1 MNPRAVRA
9 GAGAPIPRAACAVA
23 AARQALA
30 AAAALAVALALPAQ
44 ESAAFAAAVAD
55 YRAGKHE
62 SAFAA
67 FQAQLAAAGDAASD
81 ALRWN
86 LALAALRLQR
96 SGDAEEAVA
105 PWLAGADGERRA
117 DAEFVLGMAGA
128 QRGERAAA
136 AAQLPDAEPL
146 AWAMA
151 IRAMEQAGDAFV
163 RAAGAR
169 GGWPEAERNAAR
181 TRARVEALKRLRD
194 AAREQAAKKES
205 APKPLPPAP
214 KPKPDQD
221 DDPLGLVTE
230 PLPASEL
237 PALARR
243 LAQRDQKKVAV
254 RREQQQKTL
263 RAGER
268 GW

>member
-1 MNPRAVRA
+1 MTVRA
-9 GAGAPIPRAACAVA
+9 SFAAMAFASVWTSAMAAVLA
-23 AARQALA
+23 VELA
-30 AAAALAVALALPAQ
+30 AQDP
-44 ESAAFAAAVAD
+44 AAFAAAVAD

-62 SAFAA
+62 AAFAA
-67 FQAQLAAAGDAASD
+67 FQAQFAAAGDAAGD

-96 SGDAEEAVA
+96 SGDAEAAVA
-105 PWLAGADGERRA
+105 PWLAGGDDARRA
-117 DAEFVLGMAGA
+117 DGEFVLGMAGA
-128 QRGERAAA
+128 QRSELAAA

-151 IRAMEQAGDAFV
+151 IRAMEQAADAFV
-163 RAAGAR
+163 RAAAAR

-181 TRARVEALKRLRD
+181 TRARVEELKRLRD
-194 AAREQAAKKES
+194 AAREQAAKKAS

-214 KPKPDQD
+214 QPKPDQD

-230 PLPASEL
+230 PLPAKEL

-243 LAQRDQKKVAV
+243 IAQRDQKKVAV

>member
-1 MNPRAVRA
+1 MIRFFVP
-9 GAGAPIPRAACAVA
+9 C
-23 AARQALA
+23 LW
-30 AAAALAVALALPAQ
+30 AVALAAQ
-44 ESAAFAAAVAD
+44 DPAAFAAAVAD

-62 SAFAA
+62 AAFAA
-67 FQAQLAAAGDAASD
+67 FQQQFAAAGDTASD

-96 SGDAEEAVA
+96 SGDAEEAVGS
-105 PWLAGADGERRA
+105 WLDGADDGRRA
-117 DAEFVLGMAGA
+117 DAEFVFGMAGA

-151 IRAMEQAGDAFV
+151 IRAMEQSAGAFV

-181 TRARVEALKRLRD
+181 TRARVDELKRLRD
-194 AAREQAAKKES
+194 AVREQAAKKES

-214 KPKPDQD
+214 KPKPETDE
-221 DDPLGLVTE
+221 DPLGLVVE
-230 PLPASEL
+230 PLPTGDL

-243 LAQRDQKKVAV
+243 IAQRDQKKIAV
-254 RREQQQKTL
+254 RREQQQQAL

>member
-1 MNPRAVRA
+1 MTVRA
-9 GAGAPIPRAACAVA
+9 SG
-23 AARQALA
+23 
-30 AAAALAVALALPAQ
+30 AALALALALSAQ
-44 ESAAFAAAVAD
+44 EPAAFAAAVAD

-62 SAFAA
+62 QAFAA
-67 FQAQLAAAGDAASD
+67 FQALFVAAGDAAGD

-105 PWLAGADGERRA
+105 PWLAGGDAGRRA

-136 AAQLPDAEPL
+136 AAQLPEAEPL

-181 TRARVEALKRLRD
+181 APARVEELKRLRD

-214 KPKPDQD
+214 QPEPDQD

-237 PALARR
+237 PAPARR
-243 LAQRDQKKVAV
+243 LAQRDQKKVAA
-254 RREQQQKTL
+254 RREQQRKTL

-268 GW
+268 AW

>member
-1 MNPRAVRA
+1 MTWPGGRLL
-9 GAGAPIPRAACAVA
+9 APS
-23 AARQALA
+23 L
-30 AAAALAVALALPAQ
+30 AAALALAAGAAAQ
-44 ESAAFAAAVAD
+44 QPDAFAAAVAD
-55 YRAGKHE
+55 YRAGRHE
-62 SAFAA
+62 AAFAA
-67 FQAQLAAAGDAASD
+67 FQAQFAAAGDGAGD
-81 ALRWN
+81 ELRYN

-96 SGDAEEAVA
+96 SGDAESAVA
-105 PWLAGADGERRA
+105 PWLQADDAPRRA

-163 RAAGAR
+163 RAAAAR

-181 TRARVEALKRLRD
+181 TRARVDQLKRLRD

-205 APKPLPPAP
+205 APKPLPPAQ
-214 KPKPDQD
+214 KPKADQD
-221 DDPLGLVTE
+221 EDPLGLVTD

-243 LAQRDQKKVAV
+243 IAARDQKKVAV
-254 RREQQQKTL
+254 RRQQQQQSL

>member
-1 MNPRAVRA
+1 MMRFLMPCVLAV
-9 GAGAPIPRAACAVA
+9 AVA
-23 AARQALA
+23 AQD
-30 AAAALAVALALPAQ
+30 P
-44 ESAAFAAAVAD
+44 AAFAAAVAD

-62 SAFAA
+62 AAFAS
-67 FQAQLAAAGDAASD
+67 FQQQFAAAGDAASD

-105 PWLAGADGERRA
+105 AWVDGADDARRS

-151 IRAMEQAGDAFV
+151 IRAMEQAADAFV

-169 GGWPEAERNAAR
+169 GGWPEAERNAVR
-181 TRARVEALKRLRD
+181 TRARVDELKRLRD

-214 KPKPDQD
+214 KPKPEKDE
-221 DDPLGLVTE
+221 DPLGLVTE
-230 PLPASEL
+230 PLPAGEL

-243 LAQRDQKKVAV
+243 IAQRDQKKVAV

>member
-1 MNPRAVRA
+1 MTVRA
-9 GAGAPIPRAACAVA
+9 SFAAMAFASVWTS
-23 AARQALA
+23 ALA
-30 AAAALAVALALPAQ
+30 GALAVELAAQ
-44 ESAAFAAAVAD
+44 DPAAFAAAVAD

-62 SAFAA
+62 AAFAA
-67 FQAQLAAAGDAASD
+67 FQAQFAAAGDAAGD

-96 SGDAEEAVA
+96 SGDAEAAVA
-105 PWLAGADGERRA
+105 PWLAGGDDARRA
-117 DAEFVLGMAGA
+117 DGEFVLGMAGA
-128 QRGERAAA
+128 QRSELAAA

-151 IRAMEQAGDAFV
+151 IRAMEQAADAFV
-163 RAAGAR
+163 RAAAAR
-169 GGWPEAERNAAR
+169 GAAR
-181 TRARVEALKRLRD
+181 TRARVEELKRLRD
-194 AAREQAAKKES
+194 AAREQAAKKAS

-214 KPKPDQD
+214 QPKPDQD

-230 PLPASEL
+230 PLPANEL

-243 LAQRDQKKVAV
+243 IAQRDQKKVAV